1 MPLAGPRPRTT
12 EMFIRAWA
20 TMASVRPAAI
30 ILKVG
35 VGAFS
40 AIVKPRHRMKR

>member
-1 MPLAGPRPRTT
+1 
-12 EMFIRAWA
+12 MFIRAWA

-35 VGAFS
+35 VGAS
-40 AIVKPRHRMKR
+40 RAIFKPRHRKKR